1 MTYDGGRSLD
11 DQPLAAYGGSGMELT
26 PEDELK
32 IEAAEAVAPVAGSPD
47 ATGSTGPEGTH
58 PLSIEP
64 GLEGEPAPPPGAGA
78 AAAGAVLAGA
88 NVVATRTVGLLRT
101 SRPAQ
106 GAAFVG
112 VILVGVLLLV
122 GGGPKPG
129 AAGAQASPT
138 APALAGATRE
148 PGGATLV
155 VTGKVEQSLSFPG
168 MTGAGAPSAPLAA
181 TWTDG
186 TPNSLGIEGAPD
198 RGTRSTDE
206 KLVLRFTVTVGEKP
220 ITFTSTEGECTIG
233 MALNVTNVSGT
244 FSCRK
249 LKSDDGKYLVEATGT
264 YRT

>member
-32 IEAAEAVAPVAGSPD
+32 IEAAEVVEGVPGQPD
-47 ATGSTGPEGTH
+47 AHGSAAADAAR
-58 PLSIEP
+58 SVSVQP
-64 GLEGEPAPPPGAGA
+64 GLEGEPAPSPGAGA
-78 AAAGAVLAGA
+78 AAAGAVLTGA
-88 NVVATRTVGLLRT
+88 SVVATRTLGLLRT

-112 VILVGVLLLV
+112 VILVGVFLLV
-122 GGGPKPG
+122 GGAPKPG
-129 AAGAQASPT
+129 AAGAEASPT
-138 APALAGATRE
+138 APAQVLATRE
-148 PGGATLV
+148 PGSATLV
-155 VTGKVEQSLSFPG
+155 VTGKVEQSLRFPG
-168 MTGAGAPSAPLAA
+168 MTGAGGPNGPLAA

-186 TPNSLGIEGAPD
+186 TPNSLGIDGAPD

-206 KLVLRFTVTVGEKP
+206 KLVLRFTVTVGAKP

-249 LKSDDGKYLVEATGT
+249 LKSDDGKYVVEATGT